1 MPAEIPPKDGAAR
14 YSRHSA
20 LSFIGAA
27 GQRKLSESSA
37 LVLGCGSL
45 GSAQAMLLA
54 RAGVG
59 RLILADR
66 DIVDECNL
74 PTQILYDERDVAERL
89 PKAEAAA
96 RRLRAVNSGIVIEP
110 VIADV
115 TRSNI
120 EELLGRADLALDAAD
135 NFETRYLLNDA
146 AVKAGKPWVY
156 GGVLGTDGMVM
167 AVRPGVGP
175 CLRCLFETPPD
186 MGSLPTC
193 DTFGVLNAAAVWVA
207 ALQVSEAIK
216 LLLDGGNAGYSL
228 HMLDIRGGS
237 VSPVTAER
245 RAGCPCCGERRFE
258 FLAAGRGSSA
268 SAVFCGRNAVQITPE
283 RRLAPDFAGLRA
295 RLEPLGT
302 VTFNGVVLEFT
313 AGGRRLTV
321 FPDGRVLVTGTRD
334 TAEARSLVAKYIGS

>member
-14 YSRHSA
+14 YARHSA
-20 LSFIGAA
+20 LSFIGEA
-27 GQRKLSESSA
+27 GQRKLSQSSV

-54 RAGVG
+54 RAGIG

-74 PTQILYDERDVAERL
+74 PTQLLYDERDVAERL

-96 RRLRAVNSGIVIEP
+96 RRLRAVNSGIAIEP

-115 TRSNI
+115 TAANI
-120 EELLGRADLALDAAD
+120 EELVGRADLVLDAAD

-167 AVRPGVGP
+167 AVRPGQGP
-175 CLRCLFETPPD
+175 CLRCLFDTPPD
-186 MGSLPTC
+186 MGLVPTC

-216 LLLDGGNAGYSL
+216 LLLGGGGESFSL
-228 HMLDIRGGS
+228 HMLDIRGGTGTA
-237 VSPVTAER
+237 VAAER
-245 RAGCPCCGERRFE
+245 RTGCPCCGERRFE
-258 FLAAGRGSSA
+258 FLDSKRGSSA

-283 RRLAPDFAGLRA
+283 RRLAPDFSGLRA
-295 RLEPLGT
+295 RLAPLGT

-313 AGGRRLTV
+313 AGAHRLTV